1 MNQQIYVPMLGAVRQ
16 PIEACKDSR
25 GIRPGANPEDF
36 LVFVGLLWRIPHPRL
51 AKRASRDFMRLP
63 YVA

>member
-1 MNQQIYVPMLGAVRQ
+1 MNQQIYVPMLGAARQ

-25 GIRPGANPEDF
+25 EIRPGANPEDF
-36 LVFVGLLWRIPHPRL
+36 LVLVGSYGESLHPRP
-51 AKRASRDFMRLP
+51 AKRASRDLTRLP